1 MQPRTRRQKD
11 VLEFIKQ
18 YIENHGFEPSYQ
30 QIARHLGVSSKAG
43 IAKHIA
49 ALESQGLLLRSRET
63 GSFKLQLNP
72 TGSVFEK
79 TCEINWAQLPF
90 RESNEPSLFV
100 PMFMVEGQ
108 RPEKMSLF
116 RIEDDSMIDK
126 QICRDDIAIVEKRSY
141 SRDGEVVLAVLEKS
155 RALLHTYHRAGANVE
170 LRPSNGSYL
179 PQFISAD
186 KVEILGVLR
195 GILRHLR

>member
-49 ALESQGLLLRSRET
+49 ALESQGLISRSRET

-72 TGSVFEK
+72 TRSVYEK
-79 TCEINWAQLPF
+79 TCEINWVDLPYL
-90 RESNEPSLFV
+90 ENEEPSIFV
-100 PMFMVEGQ
+100 PKFMVEDH
-108 RPEKMSLF
+108 RPEKMRLF
-116 RIEDDSMIDK
+116 RVEDDAMIDK

-141 SRDGEVVLAVLEKS
+141 SRDGEIVLAVLEKN
-155 RALLHTYHRAGANVE
+155 RALLHSYHRAGANIE
-170 LRPSNGSYL
+170 LRPSNVRYS
-179 PQFISAD
+179 PEFISAD
-186 KVEILGVLR
+186 KVEIVGVLR